1 MGEASDAA
9 TQDIATEDLKL
20 SEKEKLLKSSGDA
33 DLEKNVQQSQEL
45 PATTRPYETNAR
57 KSHEETTL
65 YARQTSK
72 RSLRKLKKDED
83 EEDIMEE
90 TWFVIDESKSTSSSK
105 YVIRKRK
112 STYKTQGK
120 ITNVEYYEDSFTIPF
135 HKFNMNLILMQT
147 KIENIEETVIVQ
159 RSIFRQKIIG
169 EEIEVEE
176 LSIPTDHINLENVLP
191 MIDHSQICDIRIVE
205 SRKQLVRKKSRIIK
219 SLNSAKGK
227 RKK

>member
-1 MGEASDAA
+1 
-9 TQDIATEDLKL
+9 
-20 SEKEKLLKSSGDA
+20 
-33 DLEKNVQQSQEL
+33 
-45 PATTRPYETNAR
+45 
-57 KSHEETTL
+57 
-65 YARQTSK
+65 
-72 RSLRKLKKDED
+72 LKKDED

-112 STYKTQGK
+112 STYKTQDK

-205 SRKQLVRKKSRIIK
+205 SRKQIVRKKVSLSALELYLQKK
-219 SLNSAKGK
+219 SNITTI
-227 RKK
+227 